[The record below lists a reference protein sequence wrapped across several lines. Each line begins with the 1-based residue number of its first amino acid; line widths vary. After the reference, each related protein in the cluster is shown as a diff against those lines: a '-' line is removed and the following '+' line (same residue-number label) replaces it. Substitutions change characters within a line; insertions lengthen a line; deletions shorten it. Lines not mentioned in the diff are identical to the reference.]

1 MRKVVLLLSVMF
13 IGVGCYAMLR
23 LWKAITD
30 CKYYEYVRE
39 WADTIVREDRTIE

>member
-1 MRKVVLLLSVMF
+1 MF

-23 LWKAITD
+23 LWKASTD